1 MNTKQLRA
9 TLAATTAIAM
19 TGVVTM
25 PAVAHAHPLMPLPLA
40 PACSAYQ
47 FPGGTVQINYLAI
60 NGNTT
65 FDTVNASTNVDTT
78 AVTHYPDGGDTSG
91 PVTGYIHGV
100 GIHLEIGRG
109 KYDPLI
115 LDGLVNPDGKATGTL
130 PFNGKTQ
137 NWASNTTFS
146 CVANPEPE
154 KVGPAPKPV
163 EDNPAPPSGGSSGQ
177 GPNPLAADQP
187 APVTDAIKLSFGPPA
202 FTSITATVTN
212 SSQLKATC
220 TYDASPSSTHRDFT
234 VPPNG
239 STDLTFNGLSLGA
252 TYHAVVSCHDASG
265 KQPQE
270 IGHAETD
277 VTF

>member
-1 MNTKQLRA
+1 MRECSRCVATIRA
-9 TLAATTAIAM
+9 GTPLSTRCGLPIRPSQATSIFFR
-19 TGVVTM
+19 VVKR
-25 PAVAHAHPLMPLPLA
+25 PAVQKP
-40 PACSAYQ
+40 
-47 FPGGTVQINYLAI
+47 
-60 NGNTT
+60 
-65 FDTVNASTNVDTT
+65 
-78 AVTHYPDGGDTSG
+78 
-91 PVTGYIHGV
+91 
-100 GIHLEIGRG
+100 
-109 KYDPLI
+109 
-115 LDGLVNPDGKATGTL
+115 GLVRSVLTH
-130 PFNGKTQ
+130 
-137 NWASNTTFS
+137 S
-146 CVANPEPE
+146 NPEPE